1 MIFSI
6 QTVATSRLAYYNYN
20 DMPHLPTHKV
30 LLKLAK
36 SAAKKIDLNTPS
48 NLSKIDFEKI
58 DENLTPNMRALRLTM
73 SIADQLFSM
82 GVAASDVVHS
92 ALAITNTY
100 CKRPV
105 HIDIS
110 YTLLTISQDRGI
122 NKEPLT
128 MIRTITTRT
137 TNYQTIQSLQELA
150 KMIRSRQITLSDAEK
165 QLKKILE
172 SSKSYSRWMVYLSDG
187 GIGAGISILYTGS
200 IPIIV
205 LSFFIGFLTSWI
217 LDKLDRIGVPSFFIQ
232 VIAAAGVTVIAAVL
246 TNFIN
251 NYEALDIISYIN
263 PTLIAISG
271 IVLLVAGM
279 MIVGALQ
286 DAIDEYY
293 LTATARILKVIM
305 KTGGIVLGVTIGLY
319 IAKKMNTNFA
329 TTPDGL
335 ALTSITYQYIG
346 AAITAACFALGN
358 HSRLTGIILSGVVG
372 VAGYYCSIVFINNGM
387 EAIPASGIAAC
398 AVGLSS
404 TVISRIW
411 RIPSVATISAGI
423 IPLVPGITLYNGL
436 MQVVQNSPGTAL
448 FDQGMGTLLRAFMI
462 AITIAAGASFGNIIG
477 RPMRRKLIKLHNKLP
492 SLSNLSIHKQN
503 KS

>member
-1 MIFSI
+1 
-6 QTVATSRLAYYNYN
+6 
-20 DMPHLPTHKV
+20 
-30 LLKLAK
+30 
-36 SAAKKIDLNTPS
+36 
-48 NLSKIDFEKI
+48 
-58 DENLTPNMRALRLTM
+58 
-73 SIADQLFSM
+73 
-82 GVAASDVVHS
+82 
-92 ALAITNTY
+92 
-100 CKRPV
+100 
-105 HIDIS
+105 
-110 YTLLTISQDRGI
+110 
-122 NKEPLT
+122 
-128 MIRTITTRT
+128 
-137 TNYQTIQSLQELA
+137 
-150 KMIRSRQITLSDAEK
+150 
-165 QLKKILE
+165 
-172 SSKSYSRWMVYLSDG
+172 
-187 GIGAGISILYTGS
+187 
-200 IPIIV
+200 
-205 LSFFIGFLTSWI
+205 
-217 LDKLDRIGVPSFFIQ
+217 
-232 VIAAAGVTVIAAVL
+232 
-246 TNFIN
+246 
-251 NYEALDIISYIN
+251 
-263 PTLIAISG
+263 
-271 IVLLVAGM
+271 

-335 ALTSITYQYIG
+335 ALTSITYQYMG

-477 RPMRRKLIKLHNKLP
+477 RPMRRKFIKLHNKLP

>member
-1 MIFSI
+1 
-6 QTVATSRLAYYNYN
+6 
-20 DMPHLPTHKV
+20 MPHLPTHKV

-172 SSKSYSRWMVYLSDG
+172 S
-187 GIGAGISILYTGS
+187 
-200 IPIIV
+200 IIV
-205 LSFFIGFLTSWI
+205 LSFLIGFLTSWI

-372 VAGYYCSIVFINNGM
+372 VAGYYCSIIFINNGM

>member
-1 MIFSI
+1 
-6 QTVATSRLAYYNYN
+6 
-20 DMPHLPTHKV
+20 MPHLPTHKV

-128 MIRTITTRT
+128 MIRTVTTRT

-205 LSFFIGFLTSWI
+205 LSFLIIKALRINFSYLNKLIELSKICIGES
-217 LDKLDRIGVPSFFIQ
+217 P
-232 VIAAAGVTVIAAVL
+232 
-246 TNFIN
+246 
-251 NYEALDIISYIN
+251 
-263 PTLIAISG
+263 
-271 IVLLVAGM
+271 
-279 MIVGALQ
+279 
-286 DAIDEYY
+286 
-293 LTATARILKVIM
+293 
-305 KTGGIVLGVTIGLY
+305 
-319 IAKKMNTNFA
+319 
-329 TTPDGL
+329 
-335 ALTSITYQYIG
+335 
-346 AAITAACFALGN
+346 
-358 HSRLTGIILSGVVG
+358 LSNSS
-372 VAGYYCSIVFINNGM
+372 SIV
-387 EAIPASGIAAC
+387 
-398 AVGLSS
+398 
-404 TVISRIW
+404 SR
-411 RIPSVATISAGI
+411 S
-423 IPLVPGITLYNGL
+423 
-436 MQVVQNSPGTAL
+436 
-448 FDQGMGTLLRAFMI
+448 LL
-462 AITIAAGASFGNIIG
+462 
-477 RPMRRKLIKLHNKLP
+477 LP
-492 SLSNLSIHKQN
+492 CSL
-503 KS
+503 